1 MGPRRAPWRS
11 PGQSFSYGLR
21 SLARARPLAEVHV
34 DIASTGH
41 RLIDRLV
48 EVDGTGVDQPE
59 PGLDALV
66 VAALALLLVLVRLL
80 LLLVARHCRVGGS
93 HGSEHLIRSQRL
105 RRRGRRRR
113 RWRWRRWRRRRR
125 WWRRRR
131 RRAAT
136 RRATVDRRLRRE
148 RPRDLH
154 DRSEVFAGDLGAVR
168 FDLPAEDIER
178 RRRRGR
184 RVYRGGRGAGG
195 DGKAAVP
202 DSDSAEIV
210 GSPAVLDEE
219 AAADIGGDATGG
231 HVTVR
236 IVGAVVRRQ
245 LPGGDRGWI
254 LFQLADDGL
263 IRDPD
268 IVGVER
274 ERSGKSARGVGHRD
288 AAVVGDHLDIV
299 ARVERQGVRR
309 AGIYIIDR

>member
-105 RRRGRRRR
+105 RRR
-113 RWRWRRWRRRRR
+113 R
-125 WWRRRR
+125 WWRR

-136 RRATVDRRLRRE
+136 RRAAVDRRLRRE

-168 FDLPAEDIER
+168 FDLPAE
-178 RRRRGR
+178 
-184 RVYRGGRGAGG
+184 
-195 DGKAAVP
+195 
-202 DSDSAEIV
+202 
-210 GSPAVLDEE
+210 
-219 AAADIGGDATGG
+219 
-231 HVTVR
+231 
-236 IVGAVVRRQ
+236 
-245 LPGGDRGWI
+245 
-254 LFQLADDGL
+254 
-263 IRDPD
+263 
-268 IVGVER
+268 
-274 ERSGKSARGVGHRD
+274 
-288 AAVVGDHLDIV
+288 
-299 ARVERQGVRR
+299 
-309 AGIYIIDR
+309 